1 MATIEELIAQYSERE
16 EEARAA
22 NIRRQEQVTSIFD
35 EIIARYGPG
44 GTYGAAAEALL
55 GQEKVRDVGAT
66 TQRDITRGLYG
77 IRPYE
82 QEWEATVGAP
92 ARLRLEDIK
101 MERLSQAQ
109 LGKAGFLER
118 IEEPYP
124 DYGALMQAVSA
135 QAGAG
140 GAGGAGGISARG
152 GGGGVTPVRQFDWE
166 GDFSRSVSE
175 ADGWGYGERTDEPI
189 TGGVY
194 GVGGETLVSPSA
206 PAGADTDYWLSQGYT
221 GFGPAFE
228 EEAKPDAGDT
238 IIDTAAWRA
247 WESKQKAMD
256 EATPWGYKGQKYPSA
271 EAWKKAGQRGVL

>member
-1 MATIEELIAQYSERE
+1 MPTIEELIAQYSERE

-55 GQEKVRDVGAT
+55 GQQKIRDVGAV

-82 QEWEATVGAP
+82 QEWEAAVGAP

-135 QAGAG
+135 QAGA
-140 GAGGAGGISARG
+140 AGGEAGVGGVSV
-152 GGGGVTPVRQFDWE
+152 GGGGVTRKREF
-166 GDFSRSVSE
+166 
-175 ADGWGYGERTDEPI
+175 GWSGFPEEPTPTGAGGYAGPLSGLEEV
-189 TGGVY
+189 TGGMY
-194 GVGGETLVSPSA
+194 GPGGEELIA
-206 PAGADTDYWLSQGYT
+206 PRAPEGAGIDYWLEQGYT
-221 GFGPAFE
+221 LHEPRGDSAWQQW
-228 EEAKPDAGDT
+228 EAG
-238 IIDTAAWRA
+238 
-247 WESKQKAMD
+247 QKAID
-256 EATPWGYKGQKYPSA
+256 EATPWGYKGLKYPTEA
-271 EAWKKAGQRGVL
+271 AWKKAGQRGVL